1 MEMTCGP
8 VGGEGDPKGGGCL
21 KGAAVPLVTVTRN
34 GEDDMQHLGFACL
47 TDADGKCLWSL
58 GDPHAK
64 AFFRSSAKPLQA
76 LAMVASGAA
85 DAAGLDDAD
94 LAIICGS
101 NLGGR
106 EQKDQVES
114 ILRKS
119 GLGPEALGCGD
130 GLGDMCSGKHAGM
143 LTACRHLRLPLD
155 SYLDPEHPWQRRMLD
170 VLCDYCAINAAETRP
185 AVDGC
190 SAPTFSL
197 PVYNMALGF
206 ARLARE
212 SHSGPGPAA
221 RLLRAMAENP
231 GGHTGEPDLR
241 AFVLSDRA
249 NGLVTK
255 AGANGLVTKAGAN
268 GLVTK
273 AGANG
278 LVTKAGAN
286 GLVTKA
292 GANGLVTKAGANG
305 LQCAALPSLGL
316 GFALKVI
323 DGAVL
328 PRWPVLIRALEQA
341 DLVTS
346 ETAAAM
352 RLALWPKVETRRGLP
367 AGSIR
372 LDF

>member
-8 VGGEGDPKGGGCL
+8 VGGEGTL

-76 LAMVASGAA
+76 MTMVVSGAA

-114 ILRKS
+114 VLRKS

-143 LTACRHLRLPLD
+143 LTACNHLRLPLD
-155 SYLDPEHPWQRRMLD
+155 SYLDPDHPWQRRMLD
-170 VLCDYCAINAAETRP
+170 TLCDYCAINAGETRS

-241 AFVLSDRA
+241 AFVLADPPPVPRPASGTA
-249 NGLVTK
+249 PALEPKAAALVTK
-255 AGANGLVTKAGAN
+255 GGANGLVTKGGAN
-268 GLVTK
+268 GL
-273 AGANG
+273 
-278 LVTKAGAN
+278 L
-286 GLVTKA
+286 
-292 GANGLVTKAGANG
+292 
-305 LQCAALPSLGL
+305 CAAIPSLGL

-323 DGAVL
+323 DGAAL

-341 DLVTS
+341 DLITS
-346 ETAAAM
+346 GTAAAM
-352 RLALWPKVETRRGLP
+352 RLALWPKVETRKGLS
-367 AGSIR
+367 AGAIR

>member
-8 VGGEGDPKGGGCL
+8 VGREGTL

-34 GEDDMQHLGFACL
+34 GEDDIQHLGFACL
-47 TDADGKCLWSL
+47 VDADGKCRWSL

-76 LAMVASGAA
+76 MTMVLSGAA

-106 EQKDQVES
+106 EQKEQVES
-114 ILRKS
+114 VLRKS

-143 LTACRHLRLPLD
+143 LTACNHLRLPMD
-155 SYLDPEHPWQRRMLD
+155 SYLDPDHPWQRRMLD
-170 VLCDYCAINAAETRP
+170 TLCDYCAVNAGEIRS

-197 PVYNMALGF
+197 PVYHMALGF

-212 SHSGPGPAA
+212 SASGPGPAA

-241 AFVLSDRA
+241 AFVLADPASGPLPRPGKA
-249 NGLVTK
+249 MAALVTK
-255 AGANGLVTKAGAN
+255 GGANGLH
-268 GLVTK
+268 
-273 AGANG
+273 
-278 LVTKAGAN
+278 
-286 GLVTKA
+286 
-292 GANGLVTKAGANG
+292 
-305 LQCAALPSLGL
+305 CAAIPSLGL

-323 DGAVL
+323 DGAAL

-341 DLVTS
+341 GLIGS
-346 ETAAAM
+346 KTAAAM
-352 RLALWPKVETRRGLP
+352 RLALWPRIETRKGLP

>member
-8 VGGEGDPKGGGCL
+8 MDGEGAHKSTL
-21 KGAAVPLVTVTRN
+21 KEAAVPLVTVTRN
-34 GEDDMQHLGFACL
+34 GEDDMQHQGFACL
-47 TDADGKCLWSL
+47 VDADGKCLWSL

-76 LAMVASGAA
+76 MTMVASGAA

-101 NLGGR
+101 NLGGL
-106 EQKDQVES
+106 EQKNQVES
-114 ILRKS
+114 LLRKS
-119 GLGPEALGCGD
+119 GLGPEALACGD

-143 LTACRHLRLPLD
+143 LTACAHLGLPLD
-155 SYLDPEHPWQRRMLD
+155 SYLEQEHPWQRRMLAT
-170 VLCDYCAINAAETRP
+170 LCEYCSINAAETRS

-206 ARLARE
+206 ARLARDA
-212 SHSGPGPAA
+212 HSGPGPAA
-221 RLLRAMAENP
+221 RLLRAMSEHP

-241 AFVLSDRA
+241 PFVLAEPSPGA
-249 NGLVTK
+249 NPAQGTEPARTAALVTK
-255 AGANGLVTKAGAN
+255 GGANGLH
-268 GLVTK
+268 
-273 AGANG
+273 
-278 LVTKAGAN
+278 
-286 GLVTKA
+286 
-292 GANGLVTKAGANG
+292 
-305 LQCAALPSLGL
+305 CAAIPSLGL

-323 DGAVL
+323 DGAAL
-328 PRWPVLIRALEQA
+328 PRWPVLTRALEQA
-341 DLVTS
+341 NLITAT
-346 ETAAAM
+346 TAAAM
-352 RLALWPKVETRRGLP
+352 SLALWPKVETRRGLT

>member
-8 VGGEGDPKGGGCL
+8 AGGEGTL

-47 TDADGKCLWSL
+47 VDANGKCRWSL

-76 LAMVASGAA
+76 MTMVASGAA

-106 EQKDQVES
+106 EQRDQVES
-114 ILRKS
+114 VLRKS

-143 LTACRHLRLPLD
+143 LTACTHLRLPLD
-155 SYLDPEHPWQRRMLD
+155 SYLDPDHPWQRRMLD
-170 VLCDYCAINAAETRP
+170 TLCEYCSINAAETRS

-197 PVYNMALGF
+197 PVYGMALGF

-212 SHSGPGPAA
+212 SHSGTGPAA
-221 RLLRAMAENP
+221 RLLRAMTENP

-241 AFVLSDRA
+241 AFTVADPAEGPEQASEGV

-268 GLVTK
+268 GL
-273 AGANG
+273 
-278 LVTKAGAN
+278 L
-286 GLVTKA
+286 
-292 GANGLVTKAGANG
+292 
-305 LQCAALPSLGL
+305 CAAIPSLGL

-323 DGAVL
+323 DGAAL

-341 DLVTS
+341 DLIGS
-346 ETAAAM
+346 KTAAAM
-352 RLALWPKVETRRGLP
+352 RLALWPRVETRKGLP

>member
-1 MEMTCGP
+1 MEMTCATA
-8 VGGEGDPKGGGCL
+8 GGEGAL

-34 GEDDMQHLGFACL
+34 GADDMQHLGFACL
-47 TDADGKCLWSL
+47 VDADGKCKWFL

-76 LAMVASGAA
+76 MTMVLSGAA
-85 DAAGLDDAD
+85 DAAGLDEAD

-106 EQKDQVES
+106 EQMDQVAS
-114 ILRKS
+114 VLRKS

-143 LTACRHLRLPLD
+143 LTACNHLRLPMD
-155 SYLDPEHPWQRRMLD
+155 SYLDPDHPWQRSMLD
-170 VLCDYCAINAAETRP
+170 TLCGYCAVNAGETRS

-212 SHSGPGPAA
+212 SASGPGPSA

-241 AFVLSDRA
+241 AFVLADPAPGRKPMPHTA
-249 NGLVTK
+249 AAALVTK
-255 AGANGLVTKAGAN
+255 GGANGLH
-268 GLVTK
+268 
-273 AGANG
+273 
-278 LVTKAGAN
+278 
-286 GLVTKA
+286 
-292 GANGLVTKAGANG
+292 
-305 LQCAALPSLGL
+305 CAAIPSLGL

-323 DGAVL
+323 DGAAL

-341 DLVTS
+341 DLIS
-346 ETAAAM
+346 SKTAEAM
-352 RLALWPKVETRRGLP
+352 RLALCPKIETRRGSP
-367 AGSIR
+367 AGAIR
-372 LDF
+372 LEF

>member
-1 MEMTCGP
+1 MRRGAEMEMTCGSMD
-8 VGGEGDPKGGGCL
+8 GEGAPESALNVL
-21 KGAAVPLVTVTRN
+21 KEAAVPLVTVTRN
-34 GEDDMQHLGFACL
+34 GEDDMQHQGFACL
-47 TDADGKCLWSL
+47 VNADGKCLWSM

-76 LAMVASGAA
+76 MTLVSSGAA

-101 NLGGR
+101 HLGGK
-106 EQKDQVES
+106 EQKDQVEAV
-114 ILRKS
+114 LRKS
-119 GLGPEALGCGD
+119 GLGPQALACGD

-143 LTACRHLRLPLD
+143 LTACVHLRLPLD
-155 SYLDPEHPWQRRMLD
+155 SYLDPEHPWQRRMLAT
-170 VLCDYCAINAAETRP
+170 LCEYCAINAAETRP

-206 ARLARE
+206 ARMARE
-212 SHSGPGPAA
+212 AHSGPGPAA

-241 AFVLSDRA
+241 AFVLADPPEADPAPAAKTARA
-249 NGLVTK
+249 ASLVIK
-255 AGANGLVTKAGAN
+255 GGANGLVTKGGAN
-268 GLVTK
+268 GL
-273 AGANG
+273 A
-278 LVTKAGAN
+278 
-286 GLVTKA
+286 
-292 GANGLVTKAGANG
+292 
-305 LQCAALPSLGL
+305 CAAIPSLGL

-323 DGAVL
+323 DGAAL
-328 PRWPVLIRALEQA
+328 PRWPVLTRALEQA
-341 DLVTS
+341 NLITAS
-346 ETAAAM
+346 TAAAM
-352 RLALWPKVETRRGLP
+352 RLALWPKVETRRGLT

>member
-1 MEMTCGP
+1 MEMTCATA
-8 VGGEGDPKGGGCL
+8 GGEGAL
-21 KGAAVPLVTVTRN
+21 KDAAVPLVTVTRN
-34 GEDDMQHLGFACL
+34 GADDMQHLGFACL
-47 TDADGKCLWSL
+47 VDADGKCLWFV

-76 LAMVASGAA
+76 MTLVLSGAA

-106 EQKDQVES
+106 EQMAQVES

-143 LTACRHLRLPLD
+143 LTACNHLRLPMD
-155 SYLDPEHPWQRRMLD
+155 SYLDPDHPWQRRMLD
-170 VLCDYCAINAAETRP
+170 TLCGYCAVNAGETRS

-212 SHSGPGPAA
+212 SASGPGPAA

-241 AFVLSDRA
+241 AFVLADPAPGSIPAPRNQA
-249 NGLVTK
+249 TAAAALVTK
-255 AGANGLVTKAGAN
+255 GGANGLH
-268 GLVTK
+268 
-273 AGANG
+273 
-278 LVTKAGAN
+278 
-286 GLVTKA
+286 
-292 GANGLVTKAGANG
+292 
-305 LQCAALPSLGL
+305 CAAIPALGL

-323 DGAVL
+323 DGAAL
-328 PRWPVLIRALEQA
+328 PRWPVLIRALELA
-341 DLVTS
+341 DLISTG
-346 ETAAAM
+346 TAEAM
-352 RLALWPKVETRRGLP
+352 RSALCPKIETRRGLP
-367 AGSIR
+367 AGAIR
-372 LDF
+372 LEF

>member
-8 VGGEGDPKGGGCL
+8 MDGEGTPESTL

-34 GEDDMQHLGFACL
+34 GEDDMQHQGFACL
-47 TDADGKCLWSL
+47 VDADGKCLWSL

-76 LAMVASGAA
+76 MTMVISGAA

-101 NLGGR
+101 NLGGQ
-106 EQKDQVES
+106 EQKNQVETL
-114 ILRKS
+114 LRKS
-119 GLGPEALGCGD
+119 GLGPEALACGD

-143 LTACRHLRLPLD
+143 LTACNHLGLPLD
-155 SYLDPEHPWQRRMLD
+155 SYLDPEHPWQRRLLAT
-170 VLCDYCAINAAETRP
+170 LCEYCAINAAETRA

-212 SHSGPGPAA
+212 AHTGPGPAA

-241 AFVLSDRA
+241 AFALADPSPGANPAQGAKPARA
-249 NGLVTK
+249 AALVTK
-255 AGANGLVTKAGAN
+255 GGANGLH
-268 GLVTK
+268 
-273 AGANG
+273 
-278 LVTKAGAN
+278 
-286 GLVTKA
+286 
-292 GANGLVTKAGANG
+292 
-305 LQCAALPSLGL
+305 CAAIPSLGL

-323 DGAVL
+323 DGAAL
-328 PRWPVLIRALEQA
+328 PRWPVLTRALEQA
-341 DLVTS
+341 NLITAT
-346 ETAAAM
+346 TAAAM
-352 RLALWPKVETRRGLP
+352 RQALWPKVETRLGLV